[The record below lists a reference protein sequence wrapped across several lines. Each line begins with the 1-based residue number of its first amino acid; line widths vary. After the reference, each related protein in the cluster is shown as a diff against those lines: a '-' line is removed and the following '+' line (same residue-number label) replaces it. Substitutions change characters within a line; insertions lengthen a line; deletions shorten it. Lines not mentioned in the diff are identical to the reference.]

1 MTQMCQEHVVQDL
14 PLSKVRDRL
23 KDLLREGK
31 EVLFFIP
38 AVEMMC
44 VAPYIFSG
52 NSAHISI
59 SLIPVHLKSS
69 LGGISQAQD

>member
-23 KDLLREGK
+23 K

>member
-1 MTQMCQEHVVQDL
+1 MWYRIF
-14 PLSKVRDRL
+14 LSVTYGIGSKIYS
-23 KDLLREGK
+23 REGK

-69 LGGISQAQD
+69 MGGISQAQDQSV